1 MERTSK
7 LVALARFWG
16 MLLFGV
22 LLTSEIGAQR
32 DSLTQKL
39 SFTGDF
45 RFRIEHDWNSRNA
58 SGNLRDDRS
67 RLRYRFRFG
76 LHYELDK
83 HSAFGGRLRTGNIN
97 DQQGPHLTLGGEN
110 GEFGLDQIGL
120 EKLYYQYCHKQLRA
134 WIGKNSINLVK
145 EHELFWNDNVFPEG
159 VALHYDFPFGKEKA
173 VNDLQLNLSHFIIR
187 ANNQTF
193 DRDAYL
199 QVVQLRTRHLGG
211 KLSLF
216 PGLYR
221 FRNIDNLQDIIV
233 ELKGSLT
240 IRQIIN

>member
-7 LVALARFWG
+7 LVALARYWG
-16 MLLFGV
+16 IFFFGV

-110 GEFGLDQIGL
+110 GEFGLDQI
-120 EKLYYQYCHKQLRA
+120 
-134 WIGKNSINLVK
+134 
-145 EHELFWNDNVFPEG
+145 
-159 VALHYDFPFGKEKA
+159 
-173 VNDLQLNLSHFIIR
+173 
-187 ANNQTF
+187 
-193 DRDAYL
+193 
-199 QVVQLRTRHLGG
+199 
-211 KLSLF
+211 
-216 PGLYR
+216 
-221 FRNIDNLQDIIV
+221 
-233 ELKGSLT
+233 
-240 IRQIIN
+240 